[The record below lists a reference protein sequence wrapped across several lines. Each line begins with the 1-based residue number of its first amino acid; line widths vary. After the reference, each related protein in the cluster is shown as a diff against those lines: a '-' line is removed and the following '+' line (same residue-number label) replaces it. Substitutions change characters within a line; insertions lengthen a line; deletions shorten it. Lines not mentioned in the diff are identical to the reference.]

1 MVPDLPI
8 LLLIQT
14 TTLEPLL
21 PRDQTRTLQQRQVTM
36 SVPLPFFPGLSPAG
50 VLSNKPDFSSIL
62 FATTSSA
69 ALVPTMGMDLT
80 GGRNL
85 ADLSPAMVL
94 TNILSKLKIS
104 GRVYTVIKVVGPCL
118 ILAAGAFEFG
128 RNLSFI
134 PTTLGAIGS
143 KLASYVTASIVVPVE
158 TSLNADVCAYVA
170 AQGAGISSKSLTL
183 SPPQGQ
189 DFWDMEKDPQ
199 REIPVQPLHF
209 IPSFGASVFRW
220 KHYHFTMERTAPT
233 AVEDRNGAYHKVDA
247 KDLDPTI
254 PQNITLSCFPTF
266 NGTQPIKD
274 FLDHVRGFATPSR
287 DDVTNV
293 FFPDRNGTYF
303 FWERVSRPARALEG
317 VVMESKIKDSL
328 VADLDFYL
336 SAECRK
342 FYENRGIPYRRG
354 YLLYGPPGTGKTS
367 FATAIASH
375 FKLPVYILNLADL
388 NDKSL
393 ELLFGKLPRRCCLM
407 MEDCDSAGL
416 DREYTEVDESA
427 GNNDDSEENLNPTKK
442 KVKSVTLSGLLNA
455 LDGPAS
461 VDGRVLFMTSN
472 SPDSL
477 DAALIRPGRCD
488 RKILFGY
495 VCPEVSA
502 KFFTNIYTRT
512 ANELYKGETNAADT
526 HDIPAMAEQFAAK
539 IPVGAAITPAECQAW
554 LLSNR
559 LDPVAALEG
568 ADQWASEI
576 IENKLRGANVA
587 SFANEVKRI
596 PKLRRESCDGPP
608 TPSYSDDEE
617 DDD

>member
-1 MVPDLPI
+1 
-8 LLLIQT
+8 
-14 TTLEPLL
+14 
-21 PRDQTRTLQQRQVTM
+21 M
-36 SVPLPFFPGLSPAG
+36 SVSLPFFPGLPPAS
-50 VLSNKPDFSSIL
+50 VFSNNPGFSSVL
-62 FATTSSA
+62 LATTSSA
-69 ALVPTMGMDLT
+69 ALVPTLGMDLT

-104 GRVYTVIKVVGPCL
+104 GRVHTFIKVVGPCL

-128 RNLSFI
+128 KNLSFI
-134 PTTLGAIGS
+134 PATLGAIGS
-143 KLASYVTASIVVPVE
+143 KLASYVTASIVVPSG
-158 TSLNADVCAYVA
+158 TDLNADVCAYVS
-170 AQGAGISSKSLTL
+170 AQGSGISSKSLTL

-199 REIPVQPLHF
+199 REIPVQPLNF
-209 IPSFGASVFRW
+209 IPSFGKSVFRW
-220 KHYHFTMERTAPT
+220 KHYQFTMERTAPT
-233 AVEDRNGAYHKVDA
+233 AIQDDNGAYHKVEPEMM
-247 KDLDPTI
+247 DPTK

-274 FLDHVRGFATPSR
+274 FLDHVRGSATPAR
-287 DDVTNV
+287 DDVTSV
-293 FFPDRNGTYF
+293 FFPDRHGVF
-303 FWERVSRPARALEG
+303 FYWERVTRPARALEG
-317 VVMESKIKDSL
+317 VVMESKVKDSL

-393 ELLFGKLPRRCCLM
+393 EMLFCKLPRRCCLM

-416 DREYTEVDESA
+416 DREYTEVDKSA
-427 GNNDDSEENLNPTKK
+427 GNDGSDENPNSTKK

-502 KFFTNIYTRT
+502 KLFTNIFTRT
-512 ANELYKGETNAADT
+512 TNELYKEEKNAADT

-568 ADQWASEI
+568 ADQCAREI

-587 SFANEVKRI
+587 SFANEVRRI
-596 PKLRRESCDGPP
+596 PKLRRGSGDGPP
-608 TPSYSDDEE
+608 TPSDSDDE
-617 DDD
+617 DDE